1 MKPFCDIDQYCNRYG
16 RDENI
21 DYLLLHECLL
31 DASYK
36 VVAELEYHGID
47 WRHRLKQD
55 REYKEKLKRVVRD
68 MAHRAVVAENI
79 PDIPLGATQFQ
90 ESANG
95 FQTMASFNGA
105 GSSGFGELYITK
117 SERKLLN
124 IGIPKIFTIEPFGL
138 RDFAKKARQFND

>member
-1 MKPFCDIDQYCNRYG
+1 MKPFCDIDQYCKRYG
-16 RDENI
+16 RDDSI

-36 VVAELEYHGID
+36 VVAELEFHGID
-47 WRHRLKQD
+47 WKHKSKHD
-55 REYKEKLKRVVRD
+55 KEYKQKLKRVVRD

-95 FQTMASFNGA
+95 FQTMASFNSV

-117 SERKLLN
+117 SEKKLLG
-124 IGIPKIFTIEPFGL
+124 IGVQKMFTIEPFGL
-138 RDFAKKARQFND
+138 KAFSQKARRFYD